1 MGRADLLKFP
11 LLCEGKVD
19 FVAIFETGRSEANGP
34 MMAILMPSWFQQ
46 RFPVAMRN
54 LKVGVMRTIR
64 SKRNGS

>member
-46 RFPVAMRN
+46 RFPSGNEEPQGWRDENDSEQAEW
-54 LKVGVMRTIR
+54 
-64 SKRNGS
+64 